1 MNFEKARFNMVEQ
14 QIRPWEVL
22 DPDVLDLLMSV
33 KREEFVPAAHRAL
46 AFADVEIPIGCGQV
60 MLKPVI
66 EGKVLQA
73 VRPVKSDQVLE
84 IGTGSGWFAALLAAR
99 AEWVRTIE
107 LEPEL
112 VKLAS
117 ANLARN
123 SVDNVVV
130 VEGDGIA
137 GWPDRAPYDIIVV
150 SGGLP
155 FVPQALLEQLKVGGG
170 LFALVGEA
178 PVMKAGLITCE
189 DEGRFSTEDIFETV
203 VPALRNAPQRDGFS
217 F

>member
-22 DPDVLDLLMSV
+22 DQDVLDLLMTV
-33 KREEFVPAAHRAL
+33 KREEFVPAAYREL
-46 AFADVEIPIGCGQV
+46 AFTEVEIPIGCGQV

-73 VRPVKSDQVLE
+73 LRLAKSDSVLE
-84 IGTGSGWFAALLAAR
+84 VGTGSGYFAALLAAR
-99 AEWVRTIE
+99 TEWVRTIE
-107 LEPEL
+107 IEPEL
-112 VKLAS
+112 VKLAG

-123 SVDNVVV
+123 GVENVVV
-130 VEGDGIA
+130 VQGDGIG
-137 GWPDRAPYDIIVV
+137 GWAERAPYDVIVV

-155 FVPQALLEQLKVGGG
+155 FVPQALLEQLKVGGR
-170 LFALVGEA
+170 LFAFVGEA
-178 PVMKAGLITCE
+178 PVMKARLITCE
-189 DEGRFSTEDIFETV
+189 AEGRFRTEDVFETV
-203 VPALRNAPQRDGFS
+203 VPMLKNAPQREAFS

>member
-22 DPDVLDLLMSV
+22 DQDVLDLLMTV
-33 KREEFVPAAHRAL
+33 KREEFVPAAYREL
-46 AFADVEIPIGCGQV
+46 AFTEVEIPIGCGQV

-73 VRPVKSDQVLE
+73 LRLAKSDSVLE
-84 IGTGSGWFAALLAAR
+84 VGTGSGYFAALLAAR
-99 AEWVRTIE
+99 TEWVRTIE
-107 LEPEL
+107 IEPEL
-112 VKLAS
+112 VKLAG

-123 SVDNVVV
+123 GVENVVV
-130 VEGDGIA
+130 VQGDGIG
-137 GWPDRAPYDIIVV
+137 GWAERAPYDVIVV

-155 FVPQALLEQLKVGGG
+155 FVPQALLEQLKVGGR
-170 LFALVGEA
+170 LFAFVGEA
-178 PVMKAGLITCE
+178 PVMKARLVTCE
-189 DEGRFSTEDIFETV
+189 GEGRFRTEDIFETV
-203 VPALRNAPQRDGFS
+203 VPMLKNAPQRDAFS

>member
-1 MNFEKARFNMVEQ
+1 MNFEQARFNMVEQ

-22 DPDVLDLLMSV
+22 DQDVLNLLMTV
-33 KREEFVPAAHRAL
+33 KREEFVPAAYRDL
-46 AFADVEIPIGCGQV
+46 AFTEVEIPIGCGQV

-73 VRPVKSDQVLE
+73 LRLAKSDSVLE
-84 IGTGSGWFAALLAAR
+84 VGTGSGYFAALLAAR
-99 AEWVRTIE
+99 TEWVRTIE

-123 SVDNVVV
+123 GVENVVV
-130 VEGDGIA
+130 VQGDGIA
-137 GWPDRAPYDIIVV
+137 GWAERAPYDVIVV

-155 FVPQALLEQLKVGGG
+155 FVPQALLEQLKVGGR
-170 LFALVGEA
+170 LFAFVGEA
-178 PVMKAGLITCE
+178 PVMKARLITCE
-189 DEGRFSTEDIFETV
+189 AEGRFRTEDIFETV
-203 VPALRNAPQRDGFS
+203 VPMLKDAPQRDGFS

>member
-33 KREEFVPAAHRAL
+33 KREEFVPAAHREL
-46 AFADVEIPIGCGQV
+46 AFADVEIPLACGQV

-73 VRPVKSDQVLE
+73 LRPAKSDQALE

-107 LEPEL
+107 IESEL

-123 SVDNVVV
+123 DVDNVVV
-130 VEGDGIA
+130 VQGDGVA

-155 FVPQALLEQLKVGGG
+155 FVPQALLEQLKVGGR
-170 LFALVGEA
+170 LFAFVGEA
-178 PVMKAGLITCE
+178 PVMKARLITCE
-189 DEGRFSTEDIFETV
+189 AEGRFSTEDIFETV
-203 VPALRNAPQRDGFS
+203 VPTLKNAPQRDSFS

>member
-22 DPDVLDLLMSV
+22 DQDVLDLLMTV
-33 KREEFVPAAHRAL
+33 KREEFVPAAHREL

-66 EGKVLQA
+66 EGKILQA
-73 VRPVKSDQVLE
+73 LRVTRSDTVLE
-84 IGTGSGWFAALLAAR
+84 IGAGSGWFAALLAAR
-99 AEWVRTIE
+99 AEWVRTMEI
-107 LEPEL
+107 EPEL

-117 ANLARN
+117 ANLERN
-123 SVDNVVV
+123 GVHNVVV
-130 VEGDGIA
+130 VDGDGVQ
-137 GWPDRAPYDIIVV
+137 GWSGRAPYDVIVV

-155 FVPQALLEQLKVGGG
+155 FVPQSLLEQLKVGGR
-170 LFALVGEA
+170 LFAFVGEA
-178 PVMKAGLITCE
+178 PVMKARLITCE
-189 DEGRFSTEDIFETV
+189 GEGRFRTEDVFETV
-203 VPALRNAPQRDGFS
+203 VPMLKNAPQREAFS

>member
-22 DPDVLDLLMSV
+22 DQDVLDLLMTV
-33 KREEFVPAAHRAL
+33 KREEFVPAAYREL

-66 EGKVLQA
+66 EGKILQA
-73 VRPVKSDQVLE
+73 LRVTKSDTVLE
-84 IGTGSGWFAALLAAR
+84 IGAGSGWFAALLAAR
-99 AEWVRTIE
+99 AEWVRTMEI
-107 LEPEL
+107 EPEL

-117 ANLARN
+117 ANLERN
-123 SVDNVVV
+123 GVHNVVV
-130 VEGDGIA
+130 VDGDGVQ
-137 GWPDRAPYDIIVV
+137 GWSGRAPYDVIVV

-155 FVPQALLEQLKVGGG
+155 FVPQSLLEQLKVGGR
-170 LFALVGEA
+170 LFAFVGEA
-178 PVMKAGLITCE
+178 PVMKARLITCE
-189 DEGRFSTEDIFETV
+189 AEGRFRTEDVFETV
-203 VPALRNAPQRDGFS
+203 VPMLENAPQREAFS

>member
-22 DPDVLDLLMSV
+22 DQDVLDLLMTV
-33 KREEFVPAAHRAL
+33 KREEFVPAAYREL
-46 AFADVEIPIGCGQV
+46 AFTEVEIPIGCGQV

-73 VRPVKSDQVLE
+73 LRLAKSDSVLE
-84 IGTGSGWFAALLAAR
+84 VGTGSGYFAALLAAR
-99 AEWVRTIE
+99 TEWVRTIE
-107 LEPEL
+107 IEPEL
-112 VKLAS
+112 VKLAG

-123 SVDNVVV
+123 GVENVVV
-130 VEGDGIA
+130 VQGDGIG
-137 GWPDRAPYDIIVV
+137 GWAERAPYDVIVV

-155 FVPQALLEQLKVGGG
+155 FVPQALLEQLKVGGR
-170 LFALVGEA
+170 LFAFVGEA
-178 PVMKAGLITCE
+178 PVMKARLVTCE
-189 DEGRFSTEDIFETV
+189 GEGRFRTEDIFETV
-203 VPALRNAPQRDGFS
+203 VPMLKNAPQRDGFS

>member
-22 DPDVLDLLMSV
+22 DQDVLDLLMTV
-33 KREEFVPAAHRAL
+33 KREEFVPAEARAL

-73 VRPVKSDQVLE
+73 LQPAKSDSALE
-84 IGTGSGWFAALLAAR
+84 IGSGSGFFAALLAAR
-99 AEWVRTIE
+99 CEWVRTMEI
-107 LEPEL
+107 EPEL
-112 VKLAS
+112 VRLAS

-123 SVDNVVV
+123 GVENVIVAQ
-130 VEGDGIA
+130 GDGID
-137 GWPDRAPYDIIVV
+137 GWPERAPYDVIVV
-150 SGGLP
+150 SGGVQY
-155 FVPQALLEQLKVGGG
+155 VPQALLEQRKVGGR
-170 LFALVGEA
+170 LFAFVGEA
-178 PVMKAGLITCE
+178 PVMKARLITCE
-189 DEGRFSTEDIFETV
+189 GEGRFRTEDIFETV
-203 VPALRNAPQRDGFS
+203 VPMLQNASRRDSFS

>member
-22 DPDVLDLLMSV
+22 DQDVLDLLMTV
-33 KREEFVPAAHRAL
+33 KREEFVPAAHREL

-66 EGKVLQA
+66 EGKILQA
-73 VRPVKSDQVLE
+73 LRVTKSATVLE
-84 IGTGSGWFAALLAAR
+84 IGAGSGWFAALLAAR
-99 AEWVRTIE
+99 AEWVRTMEI
-107 LEPEL
+107 EPEL

-117 ANLARN
+117 ANLERN
-123 SVDNVVV
+123 GVQNVVV
-130 VEGDGIA
+130 VDGDGVQ
-137 GWPDRAPYDIIVV
+137 GWSGRAPYDVIVV

-155 FVPQALLEQLKVGGG
+155 FVPQSLLEQLKVGGR
-170 LFALVGEA
+170 LFAFVGEA
-178 PVMKAGLITCE
+178 PVMKARLITCE
-189 DEGRFSTEDIFETV
+189 AEGRFRTEDVFETV
-203 VPALRNAPQRDGFS
+203 VPMLKNAPQREAFS

>member
-22 DPDVLDLLMSV
+22 DQDVLDLLMTV
-33 KREEFVPAAHRAL
+33 KREEFVPSAYREL

-66 EGKVLQA
+66 EGKILQA
-73 VRPVKSDQVLE
+73 LRVTKSDTVLE
-84 IGTGSGWFAALLAAR
+84 IGAGSGWFAALLAAR
-99 AEWVRTIE
+99 AEWVRTMEI
-107 LEPEL
+107 EPEL

-117 ANLARN
+117 ANLERN
-123 SVDNVVV
+123 GVQNVVV
-130 VEGDGIA
+130 VDGDGVQ
-137 GWPDRAPYDIIVV
+137 GWSGRAPYDVIVV

-155 FVPQALLEQLKVGGG
+155 FVPQSLLEQLKVGGR
-170 LFALVGEA
+170 LFAFVGEA
-178 PVMKAGLITCE
+178 PVMKARLITCE
-189 DEGRFSTEDIFETV
+189 AEGRFRTEDVFETV
-203 VPALRNAPQRDGFS
+203 VPMLKNAPQREAFS

>member
-1 MNFEKARFNMVEQ
+1 MNFEQARFNMVEQ

-22 DPDVLDLLMSV
+22 DQDVLNLLMTV
-33 KREEFVPAAHRAL
+33 KREEFVPAAYRDL
-46 AFADVEIPIGCGQV
+46 AFTEVEIPIGCGQV

-73 VRPVKSDQVLE
+73 LRLGKSDSVLE
-84 IGTGSGWFAALLAAR
+84 VGTGSGYFAALLAAR
-99 AEWVRTIE
+99 TEWVRTIE
-107 LEPEL
+107 IEPEL

-123 SVDNVVV
+123 GVENVVV
-130 VEGDGIA
+130 VQGDGIG
-137 GWPDRAPYDIIVV
+137 GWAERAPYDVIVV

-155 FVPQALLEQLKVGGG
+155 FVPQALLEQLKVGGR
-170 LFALVGEA
+170 LFAFVGEA
-178 PVMKAGLITCE
+178 PVMKARLVTCE
-189 DEGRFSTEDIFETV
+189 AEGRFRTEDIFETV
-203 VPALRNAPQRDGFS
+203 VPMLKDAPQRDGFS

>member
-22 DPDVLDLLMSV
+22 DQDVLDLLMTV
-33 KREEFVPAAHRAL
+33 KREEFVPAAHREL

-73 VRPVKSDQVLE
+73 LRLSKSDSVLE
-84 IGTGSGWFAALLAAR
+84 IGTGSGYFAALLAAR
-99 AEWVRTIE
+99 TEWVRTIE
-107 LEPEL
+107 VEPEL

-123 SVDNVVV
+123 GVENVVV
-130 VEGDGIA
+130 VQGDGIN
-137 GWPDRAPYDIIVV
+137 GWAERAPYDVIVV

-155 FVPQALLEQLKVGGG
+155 FVPQALLEQLKVGGR
-170 LFALVGEA
+170 LFAFVGEA
-178 PVMKAGLITCE
+178 PVMKARLITCE
-189 DEGRFSTEDIFETV
+189 AEGRFRTEDIFETV
-203 VPALRNAPQRDGFS
+203 VPMLKNAPQRDDFS

>member
-22 DPDVLDLLMSV
+22 DQDVLDLLMTV
-33 KREEFVPAAHRAL
+33 KREEFVPKAHREL

-73 VRPVKSDQVLE
+73 LRLAKSDAVLE
-84 IGTGSGWFAALLAAR
+84 IGTGSGYFAALLAAR
-99 AEWVRTIE
+99 TEWVRTIE
-107 LEPEL
+107 IESDL
-112 VKLAS
+112 VNLAS

-123 SVDNVVV
+123 GVENVVV
-130 VEGDGIA
+130 VQGDGVV
-137 GWPDRAPYDIIVV
+137 GWAERAPYDVIVV

-155 FVPQALLEQLKVGGG
+155 FVPQALLEQLKVGGR
-170 LFALVGEA
+170 LFAFVGES
-178 PVMKAGLITCE
+178 PVMKARLITCE
-189 DEGRFSTEDIFETV
+189 AEGRFRIEDIFETV
-203 VPALRNAPQRDGFS
+203 VPMLKNAPQHDSFS

>member
-1 MNFEKARFNMVEQ
+1 MNFEQARFNMVEQ

-22 DPDVLDLLMSV
+22 DQDVLNLLMTV
-33 KREEFVPAAHRAL
+33 KREEFVPAAYREL
-46 AFADVEIPIGCGQV
+46 AFTEVEIPIGCGQV

-73 VRPVKSDQVLE
+73 LRLGKSDSVLE
-84 IGTGSGWFAALLAAR
+84 VGTGSGYFAALLAAR
-99 AEWVRTIE
+99 TEWVRTIE
-107 LEPEL
+107 IEPEL

-123 SVDNVVV
+123 GVENVVV
-130 VEGDGIA
+130 VQGDGIG
-137 GWPDRAPYDIIVV
+137 GWAERAPYDVIVV

-155 FVPQALLEQLKVGGG
+155 FVPQALLEQLKVGGR
-170 LFALVGEA
+170 LFAFVGEA
-178 PVMKAGLITCE
+178 PVMKARLVTCE
-189 DEGRFSTEDIFETV
+189 AEGRFRTEDIFETV
-203 VPALRNAPQRDGFS
+203 VPMLKDAPQRDGFS